1 MSRTDGWRLRVSHE
15 TRFDYDAPARASYN
29 ELRLTPRTEMRQTAL
44 ETRVVT
50 MPPAPQYSYLD
61 YWGTHV
67 TAFNVDRGHEVLS
80 ITGNSLVDTQ
90 NSADP
95 EDCTWE
101 DVSDATM
108 TMADHLSHH
117 LYTAPGPELSSTSPR
132 ACARTVPSRRHGES
146 WRRHTSRCATCVA

>member
-29 ELRLTPRTEMRQTAL
+29 ELRLTPRTELRQTAL

-50 MPPAPQYSYLD
+50 LPAAPQYSYLD

-67 TAFNVDRGHEVLS
+67 VAFNVDRGHEVLS

-90 NSADP
+90 QSDDP
-95 EDCTWE
+95 DDCTWE
-101 DVSDATM
+101 EVADATM
-108 TMADHLSHH
+108 TMADHLSHN
-117 LYTAPGPELSSTSPR
+117 LYTAPGPELVRDR
-132 ACARTVPSRRHGES
+132 AGTA
-146 WRRHTSRCATCVA
+146 